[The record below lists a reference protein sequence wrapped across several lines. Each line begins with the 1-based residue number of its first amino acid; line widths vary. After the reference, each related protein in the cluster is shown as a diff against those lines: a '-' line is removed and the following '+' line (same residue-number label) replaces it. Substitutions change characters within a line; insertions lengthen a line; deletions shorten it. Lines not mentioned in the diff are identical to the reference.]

1 MASVPENIGLHGVMT
16 RRIVLG
22 AVLVASLAGCVS
34 QKASGPVRAPEQ
46 VVQSSARFKKEY
58 VLAAGDQIEVVLVR
72 TPTLSRPCVIR
83 PDGFISLPMVGEVKA
98 AGTTVPDLGVELEKR
113 YAARLVDPEVTVVAQ
128 SVRQPVVFVMGEVG
142 APTPVPLRDAP
153 TAAQALARA
162 GGLRH
167 TADQKKIAIIRLE
180 DDGVIRAR
188 VIEPRVSGQPAAYMA
203 LAAEMLQADDIIFV
217 PENDVA
223 QFGRMVD
230 ELVNKPL
237 SGINSAFTPYFQL
250 KTIQLLDQ
258 NNN

>member
-1 MASVPENIGLHGVMT
+1 MACAAKRSGSGTRRASVLAAGL
-16 RRIVLG
+16 
-22 AVLVASLAGCVS
+22 ALVCAGCVS
-34 QKASGPVRAPEQ
+34 PKASGPVRAPEQ

-58 VLAAGDQIEVVLVR
+58 VLAAGDQIEIVLVR

-98 AGTTVPDLGVELEKR
+98 AGYTIPDLGEELTKR
-113 YAARLVDPEVTVVAQ
+113 YSARLVDPEVTVVAQ
-128 SVRQPVVFVMGEVG
+128 SVRQPVVFVLGEVG
-142 APTPVPLRDAP
+142 APTPVALRDAP

-162 GGLRH
+162 GGLKH
-167 TADQKKIAIIRLE
+167 SADARKVAIIRLDE
-180 DDGVIRAR
+180 DGVIRAR
-188 VIEPRVSGQPAAYMA
+188 VIEPRITGQPAVYMA
-203 LAAEMLQADDIIFV
+203 LAAEALQPDDIIFA

-223 QFGRMVD
+223 QFGRYVD
-230 ELVNKPL
+230 DLVNKPL